1 MHFIL
6 LILASFSLSASTLD
20 LENHPI
26 SIPIS
31 FKPYLDA
38 FKWAVEEDENGQSI
52 HTLREVKDV
61 VDPIKDNFLKFVR
74 DPKLLTYYETLEETV
89 KKFENKIDE
98 RRSFLSSLKH
108 TTFEEKIELAVNLGE
123 IRQEALALPRLPLSS
138 NAEDN
143 LETLRANKSA
153 LVDGFQIIGDILRQ
167 DLTEEERILLTIS
180 ATLSLIG
187 DGYTMIRK
195 YGYDYGD
202 FSRGRAG
209 RIITFSQDIL
219 DQYCPLAL
227 QKLLFPFYM
236 IESFQILYN
245 CSNLIFDCV
254 KEECYSL
261 HSDERPTFD
270 VTDKLDKPFFEA
282 FDVMHKKISGLSCC
296 SKERLFENFL
306 FIYNNHVQLVPFF

>member
-1 MHFIL
+1 MRFIL
-6 LILASFSLSASTLD
+6 LLIISFSLSASTLD
-20 LENHPI
+20 LENNPI

-61 VDPIKDNFLKFVR
+61 IDPKLVSNQ
-74 DPKLLTYYETLEETV
+74 KLLTYYETLESTAKEFHLYIRCI
-89 KKFENKIDE
+89 KNN
-98 RRSFLSSLKH
+98 LSDQLHPPTIEK
-108 TTFEEKIELAVNLGE
+108 KIEIAVNLE
-123 IRQEALALPRLPLSS
+123 EVRQESLALPRLPISS
-138 NAEDN
+138 NAEEN
-143 LETLRANKSA
+143 LATLRANESA
-153 LVDGFQIIGDILRQ
+153 LVDGFQRIGALLYEDQ
-167 DLTEEERILLTIS
+167 TEEKNILSYIS
-180 ATLSLIG
+180 ATLYSINF
-187 DGYTMIRK
+187 GYKMTRK
-195 YGYDYGD
+195 YGYDYRD
-202 FSRGRAG
+202 FSHSLIG
-209 RIITFSQDIL
+209 RILNLPKDIL
-219 DQYCPLAL
+219 EQYCPLAI

-282 FDVMHKKISGLSCC
+282 FDVMHEKISGLSCC

-306 FIYNNHVQLVPFF
+306 FIYNNHVQFVPFFDDEK